1 MAGKKRL
8 GFRPIDR
15 FEGAK
20 AAADWAMAARGYQPC
35 LDRFQRSA
43 MSQVDSDVIVRLY
56 TQHESR
62 NTEHGG
68 VSVGLSKAELLRP
81 EWSAYVA
88 AQIALALSRTQPT

>member
-35 LDRFQRSA
+35 LGNYILDIGRKQEHPCTR
-43 MSQVDSDVIVRLY
+43 QGGTNHGEVR
-56 TQHESR
+56 
-62 NTEHGG
+62 HG
-68 VSVGLSKAELLRP
+68 
-81 EWSAYVA
+81 
-88 AQIALALSRTQPT
+88 